1 MSAPPT
7 VVMVPGLRDHVEDHW
22 QTLLAA
28 KLARTVAVPRLG
40 KGVLSC
46 AAWIEALEATLRAIE
61 GPVLLVAHS
70 AGVMIVA
77 HWARLHRR
85 PIEGALLA
93 TPPDLVTPMPPGY
106 PSLQALAQHGWIP
119 VPHAKLRFP
128 SIVAASSNDPLASPE
143 RVAALARDW
152 GASLFDAGDV
162 GHLNP
167 AAGFGEWP
175 AALDLLQSLGLPR
188 SMLAHAPAAPCTEP
202 GQWL

>member
-1 MSAPPT
+1 MSTQPT
-7 VVMVPGLRDHVEDHW
+7 VVIVPGLRDHVEDHW
-22 QTLLAA
+22 QALLAA
-28 KLARTVAVPRLG
+28 KLARTVSVPRLG
-40 KGVLSC
+40 RNVLSC
-46 AAWIEALEATLRAIE
+46 AAWIDALEATLRKIE
-61 GPVLLVAHS
+61 GPVLLAAHS

-106 PSLQALAQHGWIP
+106 PSLEVLAQHGWMP
-119 VPHAKLRFP
+119 VPHGRLRFP
-128 SIVAASSNDPLASPE
+128 SILAASRNDPLASDD

-167 AAGFGEWP
+167 ASGFGDWP
-175 AALDLLQSLGLPR
+175 IALDLLQALGLPR
-188 SMLAHAPAAPCTEP
+188 SMVARAPAAPCMEP